1 MTLQSLLRPPA
12 AAAALLALLL
22 AAACGEERSPAG
34 ESRQTA
40 PPSLLDYQLSSFGML
55 NPAAAGHVRGR
66 GDAPVTVI
74 EFGDF
79 GCPYCALF
87 ALQTYP
93 VLHREYVETGRVQW
107 RYVTFVMGTFPN
119 GEEAARA
126 AECATEQG
134 EAAFWEM
141 HDLLYERQQE
151 WKRAGDPEALFGRYA
166 ADAGLDTERFGSC
179 YREERSRL
187 RVMAG
192 NALAAESGVRAT
204 PTFFINGMRVQGA
217 LPLEQF
223 RMILDE
229 MAW

>member
-1 MTLQSLLRPPA
+1 MRLQSTLRGA
-12 AAAALLALLL
+12 APAALLVLLL
-22 AAACGEERSPAG
+22 AAACAEEPRPVRGSPDA
-34 ESRQTA
+34 A
-40 PPSLLDYQLSSFGML
+40 PPSLLDRQLALSGMMD
-55 NPAAAGHVRGR
+55 PAAAGHVRGAAA
-66 GDAPVTVI
+66 APVTVI

-87 ALQTYP
+87 ATQTYP
-93 VLHREYVETGRVQW
+93 VLHREYVETGRVRW
-107 RYVTFVMGTFPN
+107 RTVQFVLGTFPN
-119 GEEAARA
+119 GGEAARA

-134 EAAFWEM
+134 EPAFWAM
-141 HDLLYERQQE
+141 HDLLYARQRE

-179 YREERSRL
+179 YRENRSHL
-187 RVMAG
+187 RVMAS

-223 RMILDE
+223 RMVLDE
-229 MAW
+229 LAR